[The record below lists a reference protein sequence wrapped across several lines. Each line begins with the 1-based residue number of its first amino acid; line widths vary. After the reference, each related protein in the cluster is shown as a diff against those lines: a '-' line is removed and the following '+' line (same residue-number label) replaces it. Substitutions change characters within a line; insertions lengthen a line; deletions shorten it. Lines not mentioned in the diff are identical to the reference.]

1 MNTIPVIDI
10 APLRQPDRAAW
21 TPVIEQIDRACRQI
35 GFLAITGHGISARQ
49 LEQMFA
55 LSQRFFDQPL
65 EEKLKI
71 ELVNSGNHRGWGSHG
86 AEQLDPKKPMDWK
99 ETFDMALDL
108 HPEHPVVAECPA
120 LYGPNQYPE
129 LAGFQQQVNQ
139 HYGLLMSVGQRML
152 KAMALA
158 LGEAEDFFT
167 RHFAGEHVSVLR
179 LIHYPPRPDGAA
191 VPEDAMAAG
200 AHTDYGCITLL
211 AQDEVGGLEV
221 QGRDG
226 SWISVPPVEGALVVN
241 IGDLMQRWTNDR
253 YRSTSHR
260 GAQPGAGS
268 ASLLHALLCG
278 APLRYPGGNPCRLC
292 GCPASA
298 TVCAHH
304 QWRLDPLP
312 LCRHLR
318 LPAAGQRLR
327 QAG

>member
-226 SWISVPPVEGALVVN
+226 SWINVPPVEGALVVN

-260 GAQPGAGS
+260 VRNLAPGRHRYSMPFFVEPRYDTLVETLAGCVD
-268 ASLLHALLCG
+268 AEHPQQY
-278 APLRYPGGNPCRLC
+278 APITSGDWILSRF
-292 GCPASA
+292 AA
-298 TVCAHH
+298 TYAY
-304 QWRLDPLP
+304 
-312 LCRHLR
+312 
-318 LPAAGQRLR
+318 R
-327 QAG
+327 QQDSD